1 MLYSE
6 NIKDYYLLDAGDSE
20 KLEVW
25 GPYILRRP
33 DPMAIWKKQKDMIL
47 NTMYLMQ
54 K

>member
-33 DPMAIWKKQKDMIL
+33 DPMAIWKKQKPPFLDFLTINL
-47 NTMYLMQ
+47 
-54 K
+54 